1 MFLAIIISRTESGNN
16 YLDYQRLGLFNEVRD
31 CLSMRNVNESK
42 TKKGWQFAFCTPSI
56 FTCILS
62 FSKNIKITLFIFILR
77 EELQCV

>member
-42 TKKGWQFAFCTPSI
+42 TKKG
-56 FTCILS
+56 
-62 FSKNIKITLFIFILR
+62 
-77 EELQCV
+77 